1 VQTVLAELLAGF
13 LENHMFTFCALLI
26 LAIGV
31 LFRLANLEGLVYWGD
46 EVYSSLRILGYT
58 TAQLGQAI
66 AQGQPVAATVLQQF
80 QQISPQLG
88 VLEVLQGLLR
98 EDSHLT
104 PLYFVLG
111 RLWVMLF
118 DSSAASI
125 RGLSVGCS
133 LLLFPSLYWL
143 AMVLFQN
150 RWVAACLVV
159 LTAVSP
165 MHLLFAQEARMYE
178 LWLLL
183 CVVAQAA
190 LLMALRQNRWRDW
203 GLFTIATIGYLY
215 SHLLGAVLLVGNI
228 FYLLVAY
235 HGDRVRLQRFAMSVG
250 VTIAAL
256 LPWLYFFI
264 NRRIVKTEDGTDAS
278 FNLIKALQNWTS
290 LLRRLF
296 ADFNTTSS
304 DSLVSAVWLMV
315 ILAGC
320 LGLVVIAFHRLY
332 RETPRSTW
340 LFVAVLMLGLPI
352 VLFPLSLRGI
362 LPSRYLLPSYV
373 GMQLAISYLL
383 GTRLSQTR
391 RQWRGW
397 SAIALTTLITLGL
410 FSCGSIVR
418 AEVWWHKG
426 FSECNP
432 SSARLINQTA
442 RPLVITDGTGAP
454 FFDHALS
461 NAISLSLSTKPETA
475 FQVVL
480 EPDLPD
486 LELGEFSDRF
496 VFTPSHHLR
505 QWLEQRYHL
514 EPLLRLQHS
523 YRGSDVCLWRIQD

>member
-1 VQTVLAELLAGF
+1 
-13 LENHMFTFCALLI
+13 MFTFCAILI

-31 LFRLANLEGLVYWGD
+31 LFRLANLDGLVYWGD

-66 AQGQPVAATVLQQF
+66 AHGQPVAATILQHF

-88 VLEVLQGLLR
+88 VSEVVEGLLR

-118 DSSAASI
+118 DSSVGAI
-125 RGLSVGCS
+125 RGLSVLCS
-133 LLLFPSLYWL
+133 LLLLPSLYWL
-143 AMVLFQN
+143 AMALFQN
-150 RWVAACLVV
+150 RWVAGCLIV

-183 CVVAQAA
+183 CIVSQAA
-190 LLMALRQNRWRDW
+190 LVMALRQNRWRYW
-203 GLFTIATIGYLY
+203 GVFTIAAIGYLY
-215 SHLLGAVLLVGNI
+215 SHLLGAVLLGGNI
-228 FYLLVAY
+228 LYVLLAY
-235 HGDRVRLQRFAMSVG
+235 YGDRSRLQRFAVSVG
-250 VTIAAL
+250 VTVASV

-264 NRRIVKTEDGTDAS
+264 NRRIVKTEDGTDTP
-278 FNLIKALQNWTS
+278 FNIVKAVQNWTS

-304 DSLVSAVWLMV
+304 TSLVSAVWLML
-315 ILAGC
+315 IFAGC
-320 LGLVVIAFHRLY
+320 FGLIVIAFQRLS

-340 LFVAVLMLGLPI
+340 LFVIILTLGLPI

-373 GMQLAISYLL
+373 GIQLAVSYFL
-383 GTRLSQTR
+383 GTRLSATGKKYR
-391 RQWRGW
+391 YWG
-397 SAIALTTLITLGL
+397 STIALTTLITLGL
-410 FSCGSIVR
+410 FSCGTIVR

-432 SSARLINQTA
+432 QAARLINQTA

-461 NAISLSLSTKPETA
+461 NVISLSLFTQPETQ

-480 EPDLPD
+480 EPDLP
-486 LELGEFSDRF
+486 ELAAGEFSDRF
-496 VFTPSHHLR
+496 VFTPSQHLR
-505 QWLEQRYHL
+505 EWLARKYQL
-514 EPLLRLQHS
+514 EPLLRLQHA
-523 YRGSDVCLWRIQD
+523 YRGSDVCLWRIRQLRHMPE

>member
-1 VQTVLAELLAGF
+1 
-13 LENHMFTFCALLI
+13 MFTFCALII

-58 TAQLGQAI
+58 TAQLGQTI
-66 AQGQPVAATVLQQF
+66 AQGQPVAATILQQF
-80 QQISPQLG
+80 QQVSPQLG
-88 VLEVLQGLLR
+88 VLEVVRGLLR
-98 EDSHLT
+98 EDAHLT

-143 AMVLFQN
+143 AMVLFQD

-203 GLFTIATIGYLY
+203 GLFTIATLGSLY
-215 SHLLGAVLLVGNI
+215 SHLLGAVLLAGNI
-228 FYLLVAY
+228 VYVLAIY
-235 HGDRVRLQRFAMSVG
+235 WGDRAKLQRFFVSVG
-250 VTIAAL
+250 GTTAVV
-256 LPWLYFFI
+256 LPWLYFFL
-264 NRRIVKTEDGTDAS
+264 NRRVVKTEDGTDAP
-278 FNLIKALQNWTS
+278 FHAVKALQNWTS

-304 DSLVSAVWLMV
+304 DSLISAIWLML
-315 ILAGC
+315 IFTGCFGLAA
-320 LGLVVIAFHRLY
+320 IAVHRLY
-332 RETPRSTW
+332 RETPRSIW
-340 LFVAVLMLGLPI
+340 LFVVVLTLGLPI

-373 GMQLAISYLL
+373 GIQLAISYLL
-383 GTRLSQTR
+383 GTRLSQISTKQHR
-391 RQWRGW
+391 YW
-397 SAIALTTLITLGL
+397 SAIGLITLVILGVV
-410 FSCGSIVR
+410 SCGSIVR

-480 EPDLPD
+480 EPNLPD
-486 LELGEFSDRF
+486 LKLGEFSDRF
-496 VFTPSHHLR
+496 VFTPSTHLL
-505 QWLEQRYHL
+505 QWLEQGHRL
-514 EPLLRLQHS
+514 EPLLKLPHA
-523 YRGSDVCLWRIQD
+523 YRSSDVCLWRIQD